1 MSKEKLAILGGEPV
15 FNEKD
20 VPESLFKWPIIT
32 EEDEQAVL
40 HVLRHENISGHN
52 ITDEFQRQF
61 AAWQGTKYALG
72 FSSGTMA
79 LAAAMF
85 AVGLGAGDEIICPT
99 MTYWASIAQC
109 MTFGAKPVFCNV
121 GEDLSIDPDD
131 FEKRITKRTKAV
143 MVVHYCAYPADMDRI
158 MEIANKHNIIVIE
171 DVSHAQGGMYKGKKL
186 GTFGKV
192 AAMSLMSG
200 KSFAIGE
207 AGMLVTDD
215 VNVWER
221 AIAYGHYDRNNENF
235 LGANEELKKYYRL
248 PLGGVKGRV
257 NQTCSAMGLVQLKY
271 YDQRCEEIRKA
282 LNYFWDSLEGLPGI
296 RALRVDE
303 NDGSTMGGWYAPKGI
318 YVPEELDGLSIATF
332 AKAVTAEG
340 PDCHEGANVCLHT
353 HDLFKTYDFRNCGKP
368 SSIEYTDDTEYDN
381 TDYLAPSMKRY
392 CFSIPWFK
400 HFDKE
405 WIDKYIAAFRKVIEN
420 YKDLLEIDDKPE
432 YTTGRWSGY

>member
-20 VPESLFKWPIIT
+20 VPESLFKWPIVT

-40 HVLRHENISGHN
+40 NVLRNENISGYN
-52 ITDEFQRQF
+52 ITEEFEKQF
-61 AAWQGTKYALG
+61 AAWQGRKYALG
-72 FSSGTMA
+72 FSSGTMS

-85 AVGLGAGDEIICPT
+85 AIGLGAGDEIICPT
-99 MTYWASIAQC
+99 MTYWASISPAL
-109 MTFGAKPVFCNV
+109 TFGAKPVFCNV
-121 GEDLSIDPDD
+121 NEQLSLDPDD
-131 FEKRITKRTKAV
+131 FEKRITPKTKAV
-143 MVVHYCAYPADMDRI
+143 VVVHYCAYPADMDRI

-207 AGMLVTDD
+207 AGILVTDD
-215 VNVWER
+215 VDIWER
-221 AIAYGHYDRNNENF
+221 ATAYGHYDRNNEKY
-235 LGANEELKKYYRL
+235 LGANEELKKYYGL

-257 NQTCSAMGLVQLKY
+257 NQTCSAMGIVQLKY
-271 YDQRCEEIRKA
+271 YDERCEEMRKA
-282 LNYFWDSLEGLPGI
+282 FNYFWDGLEGLPGI
-296 RALRVDE
+296 KPIRVDE
-303 NDGSTMGGWYAPKGI
+303 SEGSTMAGCYAVKGI
-318 YVPEELDGLSIATF
+318 YVPEELDGLSISTF

-340 PDCHEGANVCLHT
+340 PDCHEGANFCLHT
-353 HDLFKTYDFRNCGKP
+353 HNLFKAYDFRNAGKP

-381 TDYLAPSMKRY
+381 TDYLEPSTKRY
-392 CFSIPWFK
+392 CFSVPWFK

-405 WIDKYIAAFRKVIEN
+405 WLDKYIKAYRKVIEN
-420 YKDLLEIDDKPE
+420 YKDLLDIDDKSE
-432 YTTGRWSGY
+432 YTGGRWFGY

>member
-20 VPESLFKWPIIT
+20 VPESLFKWPIVT

-40 HVLRHENISGHN
+40 HVLRHENISGYN
-52 ITDEFQRQF
+52 ITEEFEKQF
-61 AAWQGTKYALG
+61 AAWQGRKYALG
-72 FSSGTMA
+72 FSSGTMS
-79 LAAAMF
+79 LAAAMI
-85 AVGLGAGDEIICPT
+85 AIGLGAGDEIICPT
-99 MTYWASIAQC
+99 MTYWASVSPAL
-109 MTFGAKPVFCNV
+109 TFGAKPVFCNV
-121 GEDLSIDPDD
+121 NENLSIDPDD
-131 FEKRITKRTKAV
+131 FEKRITPKTKAV
-143 MVVHYCAYPADMDRI
+143 VVVHYCGYPADMDRI

-186 GTFGKV
+186 GTFGKL

-207 AGMLVTDD
+207 AGILVTDD
-215 VNVWER
+215 VNIYER
-221 AIAYGHYDRNNENF
+221 AVAYGHYDRNNENY
-235 LGANEELKKYYRL
+235 LSVNEELKKYYGL

-282 LNYFWDSLEGLPGI
+282 LNYFWDGLEGLPGI
-296 RALRVDE
+296 RAMRVDE
-303 NDGSTMGGWYAPKGI
+303 SEGSNMAGWYAAKGI
-318 YVPEELDGLSIATF
+318 YVPEELEGLSISTF

-340 PDCHEGANVCLHT
+340 AECHEGANFCLHT
-353 HDLFKTYDFRNCGKP
+353 HNLFKTFDFRNSGKP
-368 SSIEYTDDTEYDN
+368 SSIEYTDDKEYDN
-381 TDYLAPSMKRY
+381 TDYLEPSTKRY

-405 WIDKYIAAFRKVIEN
+405 WIDKYIEAYRNVIEN
-420 YKDLLEIDDKPE
+420 YKELLALDDKSE
-432 YTTGRWSGY
+432 YVAGRWFGY